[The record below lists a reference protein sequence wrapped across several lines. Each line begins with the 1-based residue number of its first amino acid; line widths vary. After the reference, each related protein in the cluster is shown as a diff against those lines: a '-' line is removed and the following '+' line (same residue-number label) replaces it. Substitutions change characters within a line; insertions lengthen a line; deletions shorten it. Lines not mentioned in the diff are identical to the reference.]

1 MAITEFGLKNREL
14 REKTN
19 VSLRTMATEIGYS
32 AAYLSA
38 VEIGD
43 KLLTDELLDRVANF
57 YRNLGRKNIEIN
69 SLFAAASRSR
79 KSIDVS
85 FLDGDSRH
93 VVATFAKK
101 LSDMDRDARE
111 RFLKRIEASL
121 GVGKK

>member
-14 REKTN
+14 REKSN
-19 VSLRTMATEIGYS
+19 VSLRTMAAEIGYS

-43 KLLTDELLDRVANF
+43 KLITDELLDRVASF

-69 SLFAAASRSR
+69 ALFAAASRSR

-85 FLDGDSRH
+85 ALDGDSRYF
-93 VVATFAKK
+93 VAAFAKK

-111 RFLKRIEASL
+111 RFLKRIEYSL
-121 GVGKK
+121 EGSKK